1 VRPYVSFSAAAILA
15 ALRDGH
21 QHGFD
26 IMDVLGLPS
35 GTVYPALRRMEEAG
49 FVESRWEPAETA
61 QRQAR
66 PPRKYYRLTRSGRDA
81 LAEAARRYRLPEPA
95 PSSNPRPARARR

>member
-1 VRPYVSFSAAAILA
+1 MKPYVSFSAAAILA
-15 ALRDGH
+15 AVRDGH

-49 FVESRWEPAETA
+49 FVESCWEPAETA
-61 QRQAR
+61 QREAR
-66 PPRKYYRLTRSGRDA
+66 PPRKYCRLTRSGRDA
-81 LAEAARRYRLPEPA
+81 MAEAARRYRLPEPA
-95 PSSNPRPARARR
+95 ASPRLRPARARR